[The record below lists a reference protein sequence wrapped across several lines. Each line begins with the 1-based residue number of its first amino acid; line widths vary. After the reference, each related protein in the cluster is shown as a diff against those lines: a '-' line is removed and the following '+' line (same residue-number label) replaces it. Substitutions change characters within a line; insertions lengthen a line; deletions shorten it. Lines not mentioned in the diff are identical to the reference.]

1 MESLSNFEIGVIL
14 ALICIIIGMGVIVTL
29 MVIHNGDIISELRK
43 LMEINET
50 VSKIYGNTSKIKD
63 NTRRTFI
70 PQITDKDKPLGAKD
84 AILNR
89 PNDDSNQIVSK
100 ASVIVFHSVDMFF
113 IMPFF
118 YKTCQSKL
126 FKARNLTGVK
136 TQLL

>member
-43 LMEINET
+43 LREINET

-100 ASVIVFHSVDMFF
+100 IDDITEINVI
-113 IMPFF
+113 
-118 YKTCQSKL
+118 Y
-126 FKARNLTGVK
+126 
-136 TQLL
+136 